1 MLRSIASRIA
11 GVAEKAISKREFSKI
26 ALDQKFLQ
34 ATKGDVF
41 RLPALAMRQSAL
53 RPLGTV
59 RHAHDAKAKG
69 DDELISFLGEEIAT
83 EKKGQ
88 RQGPLPTKLDTFD
101 VKLNQSE
108 ITLVKKYN
116 SEELT
121 ITLNVNHTV
130 DADYS
135 EEAEQQ
141 KGAAEKDAEMRSRP
155 NFEIDVKKGNQT
167 LTFSC
172 SYLQD
177 PGTTEVQ
184 PDEYQDAFVIDEISL
199 FQGEWNEQVY
209 AVAGEI
215 LDGYLY
221 DLFMNMLEERGVTN
235 EFVEKLSDFATDYE
249 HKLYVSMLGQ
259 LQSFL
264 SAK

>member
-1 MLRSIASRIA
+1 MFRSIVSRIS
-11 GVAEKAISKREFSKI
+11 GVAERGIGRREFSKI
-26 ALDQKFLQ
+26 GLDQKFLQ
-34 ATKGDVF
+34 MTKGDVF
-41 RLPALAMRQSAL
+41 RAPVLAMRLNAL

-59 RHAHDAKAKG
+59 RHAHDAKPKG
-69 DDELISFLGEEIAT
+69 DDELISFLSEEIAT

-88 RQGPLPTKLDTFD
+88 RQAPLPSKLDTFD
-101 VKLNQSE
+101 IQLNQSE
-108 ITLVKKYN
+108 ITLGKKYN
-116 SEELT
+116 NEELT
-121 ITLNVNHTV
+121 ITVNVNHTV

-135 EEAEQQ
+135 DEGEQ
-141 KGAAEKDAEMRSRP
+141 KGEKDAEMRSRP

-177 PGTTEVQ
+177 PGTTDAQ

-235 EFVEKLSDFATDYE
+235 EFVEKLSEFATDYE
-249 HKLYVSMLGQ
+249 HKLYVGMLGQ
-259 LQSFL
+259 LQGFL
-264 SAK
+264 SVK